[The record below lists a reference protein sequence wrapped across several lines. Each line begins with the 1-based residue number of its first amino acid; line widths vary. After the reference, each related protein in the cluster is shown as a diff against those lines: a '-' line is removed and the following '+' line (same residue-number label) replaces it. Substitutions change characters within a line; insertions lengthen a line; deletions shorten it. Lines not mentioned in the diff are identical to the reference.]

1 MRSMQVRPISRFS
14 SPREALIGRM
24 RMAAPAIGNYYN
36 PGALAP
42 GGAIPPFMPIPR
54 PYRGMS
60 QACFPGCG
68 TSGLNQSVMSYNAA
82 TGQFEEACGK
92 ARVYPLNLIAQNV
105 APNATATATSSPQ
118 MMFKANR
125 IFVPSGNAANF
136 VINNI
141 FIGTKPQIVD
151 ASGVGTPAQIYSEV
165 AVNNI
170 VEFDTAYPGILVA
183 ISVTNISAQTDT
195 IRITLLG
202 PAVEGN

>member
-1 MRSMQVRPISRFS
+1 
-14 SPREALIGRM
+14 
-24 RMAAPAIGNYYN
+24 
-36 PGALAP
+36 
-42 GGAIPPFMPIPR
+42 
-54 PYRGMS
+54 
-60 QACFPGCG
+60 
-68 TSGLNQSVMSYNAA
+68 
-82 TGQFEEACGK
+82 
-92 ARVYPLNLIAQNV
+92 
-105 APNATATATSSPQ
+105 